1 MRFKECIVTILG
13 VCCIVAPVTAHAQE
27 SQPVAASATRVTTV
41 KPNYLPP
48 STLAEFLGV
57 HQLNGAETVEWT
69 AADGIH
75 TVGVRRNDAANLLL
89 LSGAPSDVDAVE
101 QLIRQA
107 DVAPRQIAIEAKIVE
122 LNQSKVKNLGLDWDQ
137 IMKLG
142 GPRIAWNSIHSD
154 NDSDQRTHYRD
165 ETVNPQGIRSL
176 SEGRRDSDGSL
187 EVTEERLTSSASL
200 DLSRVLSIIDETGAG
215 TVRNAPRILTLNNRR
230 ATILDGQRVTYV
242 ARYSSYTNLFVTDSM
257 DAGLTLNVLP
267 SLGESGYIT
276 LQIRAELTHLV
287 GDVGGSPAKDGQM
300 VENTV
305 IVKDGETVLLGGFQ
319 RTTEQMVKRRFPLL
333 GHILPF
339 LFSHETKISNTTET
353 FVVLTPRVVDFAVAL
368 NDSTKGILEG
378 K

>member
-1 MRFKECIVTILG
+1 MRFRGIASIILG
-13 VCCIVAPVTAHAQE
+13 TCCVSVFMTARAGESEPVTAMTNRV
-27 SQPVAASATRVTTV
+27 VAV

-48 STLAEFLGV
+48 SGLVEFLGAR
-57 HQLNGAETVEWT
+57 QLDGTEIVEWT
-69 AADGIH
+69 APDGIH
-75 TVGVRRNDAANLLL
+75 SVNVRRNDAANLLL
-89 LSGAPSDVDAVE
+89 LSGAPDDVEAVE
-101 QLIRQA
+101 KLVKEA
-107 DVAPRQIAIEAKIVE
+107 DVPPRQIAIEAKIVE
-122 LNQSKVKNLGLDWDQ
+122 INQSKMKDLGLDWDQ

-176 SEGRRDSDGSL
+176 SEARRDSDGSL
-187 EVTEERLTSSASL
+187 EVTEERLMSSASL
-200 DLSRVLSIIDETGAG
+200 DLSRVLTIVDETGAG

-287 GDVGGSPAKDGQM
+287 GDVSGSPAKDGQM

-319 RTTEQMVKRRFPLL
+319 RTTERTVKKRFPLL
-333 GHILPF
+333 GHVLPF
-339 LFSHETKISNTTET
+339 LFSRESKISSTTET
-353 FVVLTPRVVDFAVAL
+353 FVVLTPRVVDFSVAL
-368 NDSTKGILEG
+368 DEQTKEAVEG